1 MSIDQRLS
9 RLAPALSA
17 QERAILVLEAWKDG
31 RQEDPAW
38 RLHMPQEQAK
48 AFNYYI
54 DLMNKAN
61 GVLGR
66 LVSHLHVEAEK
77 VELREGWLLSLT
89 VWQDHVDEIS
99 QAVHAEVK
107 APAGRKRL
115 EAVLDWRPST
125 SEGEVLPTMP
135 ASVIEMLK
143 KTTAYGLISTWVEMK
158 CVEVLVEEIAGAFN
172 GIDPL
177 RPVFREKLE
186 STREKLLTVHEH
198 LSFLSIQVELRE
210 PLGEE
215 LQEMREWLESLPNLS

>member
-1 MSIDQRLS
+1 MADKVEEWPLPWARVLTNSRNETTLGGPGEPRACLS

-115 EAVLDWRPST
+115 EAVLDWTAALAEDEQYPHTGQLDQNGEGDPGLQADPPGRDGVRRGARP
-125 SEGEVLPTMP
+125 
-135 ASVIEMLK
+135 
-143 KTTAYGLISTWVEMK
+143 
-158 CVEVLVEEIAGAFN
+158 
-172 GIDPL
+172 
-177 RPVFREKLE
+177 
-186 STREKLLTVHEH
+186 
-198 LSFLSIQVELRE
+198 
-210 PLGEE
+210 
-215 LQEMREWLESLPNLS
+215 